1 MTFAYLRFFHQMPF
15 AVTVAVSLQQQLLP
29 MSLMLFS
36 LMIVAYANNL
46 LLGCMHLVVVQL
58 SAFK

>member
-15 AVTVAVSLQQQLLP
+15 AVTVSLQQQLLP